1 MAKKA
6 SPEQRDQAIVAAQTY
21 GTIRA
26 AWRAAGVTRKT
37 IYYWIDHDPEF
48 ADRWHL
54 ALEDYEDSLQ
64 DNLTDQMLERGGKSQ
79 YIATISLANNKHR
92 DFMTRKQEWL
102 EQVTAPILEMIGKKL
117 RERLPAAEA
126 SSISAEILSEA
137 TEMVCLGSARKI
149 K

>member
-1 MAKKA
+1 MPKKS
-6 SPEQRDQAIVAAQTY
+6 SPEQMDRAIEAAQVY
-21 GTIRA
+21 GTVRS
-26 AWRAAGVTRKT
+26 AWRAAGVDRTT
-37 IYYWIDHDPEF
+37 IYRWIDTYPEF

-102 EQVTAPILEMIGKKL
+102 EQCVSPILEMIGKKL

-137 TEMVCLGSARKI
+137 TEMVVLGSARKL

>member
-1 MAKKA
+1 VAKRTTA
-6 SPEQRDQAIVAAQTY
+6 EQRDKAIAAAQVY
-21 GTIRA
+21 GTVRA
-26 AWRAAGVTRKT
+26 AWMAAGVSRSTV
-37 IYYWIDHDPEF
+37 YSWIDQDPEF
-48 ADRWHL
+48 SERWHL

-79 YIATISLANNKHR
+79 YIAAISLANNKHR

-102 EQVTAPILEMIGKKL
+102 EQCVSPILEMIGRRL

-126 SSISAEILSEA
+126 SSISSQIVAEA